1 MRYSDFKIFRFDFVS
16 LYYLIYKIAQDMN
29 VGNTV
34 FSQLMSLI
42 PDYELRKCIDRYR
55 GDFHARRFTCRD
67 QFLVMSYAQL
77 TSSASLRSI
86 EAQLTAFNSKLY
98 HAGLKVMS
106 KSTLADMNEKK
117 DWRIYQDYA
126 MVLVERAKVLYK
138 DEYYRLGIDN
148 MVYAFDSSTINLCLQ
163 LCPWAKFHHDKGAF
177 KMHTLIDV
185 KNNIPNFI
193 MLTPGNVH
201 DTQAM
206 DSMPVE
212 AGAYYLMDKGY
223 VDFDRLFRLFQQQ
236 KAYFV
241 TRAKDNMKYSVFKV
255 REVDRQTGVIS
266 DESIS
271 LTGLFTAKKYPDLL
285 RLVVYEDFAQN
296 VVYRFLT
303 NDFTLE
309 AITIAEP
316 YRERWT
322 IETFFKWIK
331 QNLHIKTF
339 YGTSQNAVFT
349 QIWIAICDYL
359 LLIIALKMYHIEQNL
374 YIFSN
379 VIGQVLFER
388 TPLNE
393 LFNKPIINQNP
404 EDDRQLSLW

>member
-16 LYYLIYKIAQDMN
+16 LYCLIYKIAQDMN

-34 FSQLMSLI
+34 FSQLMS
-42 PDYELRKCIDRYR
+42 RYR

-67 QFLVMSYAQL
+67 QFLVMSYAQF

-98 HAGLKVMS
+98 HAGLKVMP

-126 MVLVERAKVLYK
+126 MVLVDRAKVLYK

-185 KNNIPNFI
+185 KNSIPNFV
-193 MLTPGNVH
+193 MLTAGNVH
-201 DTQAM
+201 DSQAM
-206 DSMPVE
+206 DDLPIE

-241 TRAKDNMKYSVFKV
+241 TRAKDNMKYTVFEA

-285 RLVVYEDFAQN
+285 RLVIYEDFAQN

-303 NDFTLE
+303 
-309 AITIAEP
+309 
-316 YRERWT
+316 
-322 IETFFKWIK
+322 
-331 QNLHIKTF
+331 
-339 YGTSQNAVFT
+339 
-349 QIWIAICDYL
+349 
-359 LLIIALKMYHIEQNL
+359 
-374 YIFSN
+374 
-379 VIGQVLFER
+379 
-388 TPLNE
+388 
-393 LFNKPIINQNP
+393 
-404 EDDRQLSLW
+404 